1 MSDILFLCSLHLKL
15 VQLLKMHFDHTLNI
29 FILFDPEILLLEI
42 RFKEIKK
49 METTGP
55 GERGQDQPQ
64 LVLAGLSGTKAS
76 SSGAPVS
83 RIT

>member
-1 MSDILFLCSLHLKL
+1 MFIRNTNISMSDILFLCSLHLKL

-29 FILFDPEILLLEI
+29 FILFDPQILLLEI

-55 GERGQDQPQ
+55 GERGHGAQ
-64 LVLAGLSGTKAS
+64 GTAWSWGRDATSK
-76 SSGAPVS
+76 
-83 RIT
+83 